1 MEEIKID
8 PSQIRPQ
15 VGSEYFRNL
24 VDRSK
29 KGALIGV
36 PWNNKVYDY
45 LFESGLAEDEVNA
58 IMNFSSF
65 AMYID
70 LSDEEEGF

>member
-8 PSQIRPQ
+8 PSQMKLQIKN
-15 VGSEYFRNL
+15 EYFNSL